1 MKDNDN
7 MEDLLAYMIGPKAE
21 NMDIFRRLILEALD
35 DHMYWRRNFHPEDR
49 PVISAADQSKEG
61 YQEFTNRLRD
71 LMFEFLSEAKDGI
84 PFFSPRYIGHMNTD
98 LLLPALVGYFSA
110 MLYNQNN
117 VAGESSPVTVKLE
130 GEVVD
135 MLLKMVGMDPRGEGE
150 MGHEQG
156 GWGYLCS
163 GGTAANIYSLWIARN
178 LRTLP
183 IAIRLASERR
193 ASKDVY
199 EQIVN
204 ALRQK
209 DKVYSLKNIK
219 TRVVKVKKIISNIPF
234 NTQVE
239 MGEKTEKTIGKM
251 NAWELANIPI
261 DELYRLRV
269 RVRNEISDELSVD
282 NPEADVMID
291 ELINPFT
298 IQKLGDHGFRSTA
311 KRLFPKESKLF
322 TAPWRVYVS
331 ENTHYSWVKAANIL
345 GLGQEC
351 IVKVPHLPSFD
362 VDVDKLK
369 EMLSKDLKNKN
380 WALMVASNFG
390 TTEEGA
396 LDDLPQVRE
405 MLDELQED
413 HGATVWWH
421 VDAAYGGYLG
431 AMIREDL
438 NSGKVVEVNDFKH
451 WLAQCCKAV
460 GITDTAARDLIEMS
474 ESKKGSWL
482 PWEELIKRT
491 TEMSRADSI
500 TMDPHK
506 LGYIPYSA
514 GALLLRRAI
523 AREVVSCDAP
533 YLWLQDG
540 DPDTFV
546 GRFTLEGSRP
556 GAVAAAC
563 WLAHSAIPLD
573 QSGHG
578 KVLALS
584 ILTARQLY
592 QTLRKCLVNT
602 DKNEQVALLHQPHMN
617 MICYVP
623 YWKNMKTLEET
634 KELTI
639 SVLEKLSPTAN
650 DREFMAVSTNVNLST
665 KDMPKEDNDSP
676 LFRQMLKNVGEEWV
690 KIKVIRSVVM
700 GAYSLNAKTRKNRA
714 SEEGIFDAYAAYLRN
729 TIQEIEVQQSEKVLV
744 NRATVNFMVMDD
756 VPEVTDQLR
765 KLFQEL
771 LDPGI
776 SFPWEHY
783 ETEQKALERI
793 NDHSKPLDM
802 AFLDIDMRGSESRR
816 KGREDSGYY
825 AYEAI
830 LQRNK
835 QVESDT
841 YRVKSVVFFT
851 TGHDEHN
858 ERIKHLHTKYTK
870 PPEMH
875 TILKGAIERP
885 HFWEDEIAAV
895 RKTVCDIAKLDSE

>member
-1 MKDNDN
+1 MNNNHN

-21 NMDIFRRLILEALD
+21 NMETFRRLVLEALD
-35 DHMYWRRNFHPEDR
+35 DHMYWRRNFHPEDK

-61 YQEFTNRLRD
+61 YKEFTNRLRD
-71 LMFEFLSEAKDGI
+71 LMFEFLSEAKEGV

-130 GEVVD
+130 GEVID

-163 GGTAANIYSLWIARN
+163 GGTAANIYSLWVARN

-183 IAIRLASERR
+183 IAMRLAIEN
-193 ASKDVY
+193 KD
-199 EQIVN
+199 N
-204 ALRQK
+204 
-209 DKVYSLKNIK
+209 
-219 TRVVKVKKIISNIPF
+219 ISNQQQKAVLETLGKIKF
-234 NTQVE
+234 NTAK
-239 MGEKTEKTIGKM
+239 GIEKPIKDMTGG
-251 NAWELANIPI
+251 ELANIPT

-269 RVRNEISDELSVD
+269 RIRNEIIEKFQIIDKRKTI
-282 NPEADVMID
+282 EADTLID

-298 IQKLGDHGFRSTA
+298 IQRLGDHGFRSKA
-311 KRLFPKESKLF
+311 QELFPKESLF
-322 TAPWRVYVS
+322 TKSWRVYVS

-345 GLGQEC
+345 GLGQDC

-362 VDVDKLK
+362 VDVKELQGTLK
-369 EMLSKDLKNKN
+369 RDLENGN

-396 LDDLPQVRE
+396 LDNLPQVRE
-405 MLDELQED
+405 ILNQLEKNL
-413 HGATVWWH
+413 GATVWWH

-431 AMIREDL
+431 AMIRRKLDD
-438 NSGKVVEVNDFKH
+438 NKVVDVCDLKE
-451 WLAQCCKAV
+451 WLSQCCKAV
-460 GITDTAARDLIEMS
+460 GITDEQSESLINMS
-474 ESKKGSWL
+474 ESNEGSWL
-482 PWEELIKRT
+482 SWQELMKRT

-514 GALLLRRAI
+514 GALLLRRGI
-523 AREVVSCDAP
+523 AGEVVSCDAP

-540 DPDTFV
+540 DPDAFV

-584 ILTARQLY
+584 ILSARQLY
-592 QTLRKCLVNT
+592 QTLREYLV
-602 DKNEQVALLHQPHMN
+602 DPGRNEQVALLHQPHMN

-623 YWKNMKTLEET
+623 YRKNMKTLEET
-634 KELTI
+634 KDLITN
-639 SVLEKLSPTAN
+639 VVEKLSPTAS
-650 DREFMAVSTNVNLST
+650 DREFMAVSTDVNLST
-665 KDMPKEDNDSP
+665 KDISEKDDSP
-676 LFRQMLKNVGEEWV
+676 LFNRMLQSAGQEWV

-700 GAYSLNAKTRKNRA
+700 GAYSLNAQTRIDRT
-714 SEEGIFDAYAAYLRN
+714 SDPEGIFGVYAAYLRKIIREAGKEQD
-729 TIQEIEVQQSEKVLV
+729 TKQLL
-744 NRATVNFMVMDD
+744 NRTSAEFMVMDD
-756 VPEVTDQLR
+756 NPEVTDQLR
-765 KLFQEL
+765 GLFEDL
-771 LDPGI
+771 WDPSI
-776 SFPWEHY
+776 TLPWKHY
-783 ETEQKALERI
+783 DTEAKALQRI
-793 NDHSKPLDM
+793 ENHEEVLDM
-802 AFLDIDMRGSESRR
+802 VFLDIDMRGSTSNPQ
-816 KGREDSGYY
+816 GQVDSGYE

-830 LQRNK
+830 LKRNN
-835 QVESDT
+835 E
-841 YRVKSVVFFT
+841 VKSDQYCVKCVVFFT
-851 TGHDEHN
+851 TGHNEHE
-858 ERIKHLHTKYTK
+858 ERIEQLHNNYSNKQPKVLTL
-870 PPEMH
+870 
-875 TILKGAIERP
+875 LKNAVESP
-885 HFWEDEIAAV
+885 DMWADEIESV
-895 RKTVCDIAKLDSE
+895 RGTVREIAKL

>member
-21 NMDIFRRLILEALD
+21 NMEIFRNLVLEALD
-35 DHMYWRRNFHPEDR
+35 DHMYWRRNFHPEDKH
-49 PVISAADQSKEG
+49 VISTADQSKKG

-130 GEVVD
+130 GEVID

-150 MGHEQG
+150 KGHEQG

-163 GGTAANIYSLWIARN
+163 GGTAANIYSLWVARN

-183 IAIRLASERR
+183 IAIRLAIE
-193 ASKDVY
+193 SKDNVSD
-199 EQIVN
+199 Q
-204 ALRQK
+204 QK
-209 DKVYSLKNIK
+209 KVQQTLGNIK
-219 TRVVKVKKIISNIPF
+219 F
-234 NTQVE
+234 NTAQGKE
-239 MGEKTEKTIGKM
+239 NTIANM
-251 NAWELANIPI
+251 TAWELANIPT

-269 RVRNEISDELSVD
+269 RSRNEIIEKFHIDKKKTI
-282 NPEADVMID
+282 EADALID
-291 ELINPFT
+291 KLINPFT
-298 IQKLGDHGFRSTA
+298 IQKLGDHGFRSKA
-311 KRLFPKESKLF
+311 KTLFPTESNLF
-322 TAPWRVYVS
+322 TEPWRVYVS

-351 IVKVPHLPSFD
+351 IVTVPHLPSFD
-362 VDVDKLK
+362 VDVKKLK
-369 EMLSKDLKNKN
+369 EALSEDVSKEN

-405 MLDELQED
+405 MLNQLQKD
-413 HGATVWWH
+413 RGATVWWH
-421 VDAAYGGYLG
+421 IDAAYGGYLG
-431 AMIREDL
+431 AMIRRKLDDE
-438 NSGKVVEVNDFKH
+438 VVVNVDNLKE
-451 WLAQCCKAV
+451 WLSQCCKAV
-460 GITDTAARDLIEMS
+460 GITDEQSSTLINMS
-474 ESKKGSWL
+474 ESNKGSWL
-482 PWEELIKRT
+482 SWQELIKRT

-584 ILTARQLY
+584 ILAARQLY
-592 QTLRKCLVNT
+592 QTLRKCLVNS

-623 YWKNMKTLEET
+623 YWKSMKTLEET

-665 KDMPKEDNDSP
+665 ENMPKEDNDSP
-676 LFRQMLKNVGEEWV
+676 LFHQMLKDVGEEWV

-700 GAYSLNAKTRKNRA
+700 GAYSLNAKTRKNRV
-714 SEEGIFDAYAAYLRN
+714 SEEGIFDAYASHLRN
-729 TIQEIEVQQSEKVLV
+729 TIMKIGRQQDVEQVV
-744 NRATVNFMVMDD
+744 NKATVYFMVMDD
-756 VPEVTDQLR
+756 IHEVTNDL
-765 KLFQEL
+765 QEL
-771 LDPGI
+771 FKELLTPVI
-776 SFPWEHY
+776 RTQWVHY
-783 ETEQKALERI
+783 ETEETALERI
-793 NDHSKPLDM
+793 NDYRMRLDM

-851 TGHDEHN
+851 TGYTMNTN
-858 ERIKHLHTKYTK
+858 ERIKHLHTT
-870 PPEMH
+870 
-875 TILKGAIERP
+875 
-885 HFWEDEIAAV
+885 
-895 RKTVCDIAKLDSE
+895 